1 MPHATSPRGV
11 YRSKARLQGRPV
23 YYCLTEDGAVP
34 EGGIL
39 TVWQRGAD
47 ADTVAQLAGVLDRVN
62 PVRRLCLVREAAP
75 ATRLS
80 PASALA
86 LLRGAGRQS
95 A

>member
-1 MPHATSPRGV
+1 MPLASSLRGV

-34 EGGIL
+34 EGGIR
-39 TVWQRGAD
+39 TVWERGTD
-47 ADTVAQLAGVLDRVN
+47 AEVVAQLAGVLDRVN
-62 PVRRLCLVREAAP
+62 PVRTLRLVRDPAP

-80 PASALA
+80 PASAVA